1 MIFQTRAKL
10 IKNVEVAK
18 KYYKILLFCPR
29 VSRIA
34 QPGQFIELKISDNYE
49 PLLRRPF
56 SIHRIRG
63 RDIEILYEVVG
74 TGTEILSRKESGE
87 NLDILGPLGCGFD
100 LAANNYNRTSI
111 LVAGGIGVAPLFF
124 LAEKIAEIK
133 NPSPV
138 GRQEKS
144 ILRLRSGLMVSDP
157 STSSG
162 SSRAKSRD
170 EVKPSKIKNIVL
182 IGGRTKNDILCER
195 EFKEAGCA
203 VKIST
208 DDGSG
213 GFKGKATDLLKH
225 LLSTINYRL
234 STIYACGPRP
244 MLKTISQIARDY
256 KIPCQVSLEE
266 HMACGIGAC
275 LGCVVQ
281 TKHGYQ
287 RVCKEGP
294 VFNAHEIIWE

>member
-100 LAANNYNRTSI
+100 LAASNYNRTSI

-144 ILRLRSGLMVSDP
+144 
-157 STSSG
+157 
-162 SSRAKSRD
+162 
-170 EVKPSKIKNIVL
+170 KIKNI
-182 IGGRTKNDILCER
+182 
-195 EFKEAGCA
+195 
-203 VKIST
+203 
-208 DDGSG
+208 
-213 GFKGKATDLLKH
+213 
-225 LLSTINYRL
+225 
-234 STIYACGPRP
+234 
-244 MLKTISQIARDY
+244 
-256 KIPCQVSLEE
+256 
-266 HMACGIGAC
+266 
-275 LGCVVQ
+275 
-281 TKHGYQ
+281 
-287 RVCKEGP
+287 
-294 VFNAHEIIWE
+294 